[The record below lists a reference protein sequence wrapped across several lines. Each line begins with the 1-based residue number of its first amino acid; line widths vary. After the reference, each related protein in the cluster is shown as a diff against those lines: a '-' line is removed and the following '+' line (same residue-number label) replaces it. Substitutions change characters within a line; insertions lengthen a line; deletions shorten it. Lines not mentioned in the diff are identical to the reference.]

1 MGQTFLILDAK
12 IGESA
17 LKMAVNNISFGGV
30 RGYSVE
36 TTVKKQTVPDVDLE
50 SNRTI
55 PASTTETIAPS
66 ISIKLS
72 AKAVQFAA
80 DRAEALQ
87 SLASSPISSSLPG
100 VLTSDRMIAFVDG
113 ALEDATTLMQ
123 DLQGQGI
130 RAVLLDPESDE
141 VTQMANQLKSESG
154 LVSVHIFSHGG
165 SGFLKLGTEII
176 SQNDLTRY
184 TDQFGTISAALSDE
198 GDIHLYGCDVA
209 SGEAGGSFISALA
222 ESTKADIAASINK
235 TGTIALGGDW
245 TLEQHIGPI
254 ESGDVAIE
262 NYGHTLSK
270 PTTDASVW
278 TTANI
283 ASLTTAEVA
292 ALSTDDLT
300 SLSTLAISSFS
311 TAQIKAITSDQIST
325 LTTDQISSLT
335 TSQIASLSTSQ
346 IAGLS
351 TDQVVALTTA
361 QVNALTTTQI
371 AALTTDQIAA
381 LTTTE

>member
-1 MGQTFLILDAK
+1 MNGIYLSLDAK

-36 TTVKKQTVPDVDLE
+36 TAVKKQTAPDVDLE
-50 SNRTI
+50 SNRTL

-66 ISIKLS
+66 VSVKLS
-72 AKAVQFAA
+72 AKALQLAA
-80 DRAEALQ
+80 DRADALQ
-87 SLASSPISSSLPG
+87 SSASSTISSSLPG

-123 DLQGQGI
+123 DLQRQGI

-184 TDQFGTISAALSDE
+184 TDQLGTISAALSDE

-245 TLEQHIGPI
+245 TLEKHVGTI
-254 ESGDVAIE
+254 ESGNVAIG
-262 NYGHTLSK
+262 NYGHTLSV

-292 ALSTDDLT
+292 AL
-300 SLSTLAISSFS
+300 
-311 TAQIKAITSDQIST
+311 
-325 LTTDQISSLT
+325 
-335 TSQIASLSTSQ
+335 
-346 IAGLS
+346 
-351 TDQVVALTTA
+351 
-361 QVNALTTTQI
+361 
-371 AALTTDQIAA
+371 
-381 LTTTE
+381 